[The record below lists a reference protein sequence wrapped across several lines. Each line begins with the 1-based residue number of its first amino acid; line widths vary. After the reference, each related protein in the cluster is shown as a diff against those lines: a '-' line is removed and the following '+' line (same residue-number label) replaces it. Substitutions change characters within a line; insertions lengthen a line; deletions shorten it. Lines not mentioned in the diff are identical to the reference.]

1 MDYAKQ
7 LRTVDYAQ
15 KKLEF
20 KRMSIIEKASKSD
33 NPDDLIAAA
42 TAVQKIQ
49 QAKASPGK
57 AFFIDPLDF
66 NANLGYKDKA
76 YSLTYTTLKRM
87 ASTPIINAII
97 KTRKNQIADFAEPQA
112 DRYSTGFAIRKK
124 AKNGVDS
131 KMDEKD
137 KKIANAITDF
147 ILNCGSENSWTNDD
161 FDTFIRKIVDDSL
174 TYDQMTFECIRNRRG
189 KLERFVAVDAS
200 TFRMADTA
208 FHEDYKNSFFNN
220 RGADSWYRIPE
231 EHRKEVNG
239 YLPQYVQIYQ
249 NAVVNE
255 FYPWELCFAVRNP
268 TTSIYSNGY
277 GVSELE
283 ELINVVTSML
293 WGDEYNRR
301 FFSQGSAPKGL
312 LRVKGGMS
320 ESALQQFKQQWQ
332 AMISGV
338 MQSWK
343 TPVVEADVDWI
354 DLQRSNRD
362 MEYSAWMEYLI
373 KQACAIY
380 SIDPSEIGW
389 DISRSGGNSGL
400 FEKSEAE
407 RIQNSKDKG
416 LYPILKFIQRKI
428 NKYIVEQINPEFEFV
443 FMGLNG
449 MTIEQELDMDIKKLN
464 AFQTLNETREKWDL
478 PAIKETGD
486 IVENSIFWQAQS
498 AKQQQEMQA
507 QQQQMGGGF
516 GGDDQGGGEDDW
528 GGYDDEE
535 GGEQDEEN
543 YNPFESYADEDEEGD
558 ETSDEEETEDEEPEE
573 DENEGNSD
581 EEENEEEDEEP
592 EEDESEEDEETDEED
607 NDEDD
612 EDTEND
618 ESEDENEEEDNK
630 KRKNKNPFV
639 KAFED
644 FLAKE
649 EQELNK

>member
-7 LRTVDYAQ
+7 LKTVDYAQ
-15 KKLEF
+15 RKLEI
-20 KRMSIIEKASKSD
+20 KRMSIIEKAAKSD
-33 NPDDLIAAA
+33 NPEDIIAASS
-42 TAVQKIQ
+42 AVSKIQ
-49 QAKASPGK
+49 KANFTPAK

-112 DRYSTGFAIRKK
+112 DRYSTGFVIRKK

-131 KMDEKD
+131 RMDEKD
-137 KKIANAITDF
+137 KKVANAITDF
-147 ILNCGSENSWTNDD
+147 ILNCGSETSWVNDD

-208 FHEDYKNSFFNN
+208 FQEDYKNAFFNN
-220 RGADSWYRIPE
+220 RGASNWNNQGDLV
-231 EHRKEVNG
+231 RKEING

-249 NAVVNE
+249 NAVVND

-268 TTSIYSNGY
+268 STSIYSNGY

-283 ELINVVTSML
+283 ELINVITSML

-320 ESALQQFKQQWQ
+320 ESSLQQFKQQWQ
-332 AMISGV
+332 AMINGV
-338 MQSWK
+338 MNSWK

-354 DLQRSNRD
+354 DLQKNNKD
-362 MEYSAWMEYLI
+362 MEYSSWMEYLI
-373 KQACAIY
+373 KLACAIY

-416 LYPILKFIQRKI
+416 LYPMLKFIQRKI

-443 FMGLNG
+443 FMGMNG
-449 MTIEQELDMDIKKLN
+449 MTIEQELEMDIKKLN
-464 AFQTLNETREKWDL
+464 SFQTLNETREKWDL

-486 IVENSIFWQAQS
+486 IIENSVYWQAES
-498 AKQQQEMQA
+498 AKQQREQQE
-507 QQQQMGGGF
+507 QQQQMQMQMGGGY
-516 GGDDQGGGEDDW
+516 GNEGEGDQGW
-528 GGYDDEE
+528 GDYDEE
-535 GGEQDEEN
+535 GGEEGD
-543 YNPFESYADEDEEGD
+543 YNPFDEYAEGD
-558 ETSDEEETEDEEPEE
+558 K
-573 DENEGNSD
+573 EGG
-581 EEENEEEDEEP
+581 EEEDEEP
-592 EEDESEEDEETDEED
+592 EDDDEEETDE
-607 NDEDD
+607 
-612 EDTEND
+612 DTEK
-618 ESEDENEEEDNK
+618 SETNA
-630 KRKNKNPFV
+630 FV

-649 EQELNK
+649 EQEIND